1 MAIGRDGVVGAVFVK
16 ERLVSKAA
24 ARILVVSLMLL
35 GMVVGAPRA
44 APAIDDADALRVSQA
59 AVGRTVRDQAFVT
72 SRNQRVRLSD
82 YRGRP
87 LIVSLVYT
95 SCADVCPIA
104 SGALAD
110 AVVIAEDA
118 LGADSFRVVTVG
130 FDTRHD
136 TPDRM
141 LAFARRNGL
150 DSDTW
155 QFLSGDGDAI
165 DRLAED
171 LGFLFYAAPQGFDHM
186 SQTTILDAEGRVFRH
201 VYGAGFEPQQLVEP
215 LKALVFGRQSTLT
228 SWSGLVN
235 QVRLVCTIYDPTSG
249 KYRFDYSIFAMI
261 GGGVLSLGAIA
272 VILVRGLVRGWIRSR
287 RPHHA

>member
-1 MAIGRDGVVGAVFVK
+1 MNRAAIKVLA
-16 ERLVSKAA
+16 L
-24 ARILVVSLMLL
+24 SLMLL
-35 GMVVGAPRA
+35 GAPGSPARA
-44 APAIDDADALRVSQA
+44 APTIDNAAALRVSQA
-59 AVGRTVRDQAFVT
+59 ALGRTVGDHAFVT
-72 SRNQRVRLSD
+72 SRNQRVNLAD
-82 YRGRP
+82 FRGRP
-87 LIVSLVYT
+87 LVVSLVYT
-95 SCADVCPIA
+95 SCADVCPVA
-104 SGALAD
+104 SAALAD
-110 AVVIAEDA
+110 AVAIAEDA

-130 FDTRHD
+130 FDARHD
-136 TPDRM
+136 TPARM
-141 LAFARRNGL
+141 LAFARRQGL

-155 QFLSGDGDAI
+155 QFLSGDGDTI

-201 VYGAGFEPQQLVEP
+201 IYGAGFEPQQLVEP

-249 KYRFDYSIFAMI
+249 KYRFDYSIFAMM

-272 VILVRGLVRGWIRSR
+272 IVLVRGWIRSR

>member
-1 MAIGRDGVVGAVFVK
+1 MHGAFARVLNLIVM
-16 ERLVSKAA
+16 LAA
-24 ARILVVSLMLL
+24 AALS
-35 GMVVGAPRA
+35 GAAVRA
-44 APAIDDADALRVSQA
+44 APAIDDAEALRVSQA
-59 AVGRTVRDQAFVT
+59 AIGRTVGDHAFVT
-72 SRNQRVRLSD
+72 SRNQRVSLAD
-82 YRGRP
+82 YRGQP
-87 LIVSLVYT
+87 LVVSLVYT
-95 SCADVCPIA
+95 SCADVCPFA
-104 SGALAD
+104 SAALAD
-110 AVVIAEDA
+110 AVAIAEDA
-118 LGADSFRVVTVG
+118 LGAGSFRVATIG
-130 FDTRHD
+130 FDARHD

-141 LAFARRNGL
+141 QAFARRNGL

-155 QFLSGDGDAI
+155 QFLSGDGDTI

-201 VYGAGFEPQQLVEP
+201 IYGAGFEPQQLVEP

-249 KYRFDYSIFAMI
+249 KYRFDYSIFAMM

-272 VILVRGLVRGWIRSR
+272 VVLVRGWIRTR
-287 RPHHA
+287 RPRHA

>member
-1 MAIGRDGVVGAVFVK
+1 MRSAF
-16 ERLVSKAA
+16 
-24 ARILVVSLMLL
+24 
-35 GMVVGAPRA
+35 
-44 APAIDDADALRVSQA
+44 SQA
-59 AVGRTVRDQAFVT
+59 AIGRTVRDQEFVT
-72 SRNQRVRLSD
+72 ALNQRVRLSD

-95 SCADVCPIA
+95 SCADVCPVT
-104 SGALAD
+104 SSALAD

-130 FDTRHD
+130 FDARHD

-272 VILVRGLVRGWIRSR
+272 VILVRGAVRGWIRSR
-287 RPHHA
+287 QLHRA